1 CRVLQNLRTMEVT
14 SVRNNSKL
22 SSKLVAT
29 AINARSVSLTWATRS
44 TWTTIAILS
53 ELKNLAADKSTGN
66 ARSCNHTKTT
76 LLNFQMGQRNAP
88 FPGTS
93 ASLPFTHTAW

>member
-1 CRVLQNLRTMEVT
+1 MEVT

-44 TWTTIAILS
+44 TWTLIAILS
-53 ELKNLAADKSTGN
+53 ELKNLSADKSIGK
-66 ARSCNHTKTT
+66 ARSCSDTKTT
-76 LLNFQMGQRNAP
+76 LLNFQMGQGNEP
-88 FPGTS
+88 FSGTC
-93 ASLPFTHTAW
+93 ASLPFTHTTWRLASDV